1 MHKQNKVTGFTI
13 VELLIVIV
21 VIAIL
26 AAISIVAYN
35 GIQQRARTSAHQHA
49 AAQAEREIMTYA
61 LQANSESISLSNT
74 LVGYKEGTGDSPLLT
89 PLTGT
94 PDITLYSVY
103 SVTNTTD
110 TYPAFARLTP
120 IVTNTQGFQ
129 LQASN
134 SGGNAMGV
142 RIDTPVQAN
151 IANCWVGGVRTPGGT
166 VIGWMQASTNATSW
180 ACGYNQAG
188 ANVTGALSAHA
199 GWNFTSLSLNGNS
212 GGTTSG
218 EGRIMLVFNAAH
230 DQTTRQQVINWLAQK
245 YNVSL

>member
-1 MHKQNKVTGFTI
+1 MHKQKFGFTI

-26 AAISIVAYN
+26 AAISVVAYN
-35 GIQQRARTSAHQHA
+35 GVQQRARA
-49 AAQAEREIMTYA
+49 AAHAHVASQAEREIMTYA
-61 LQANSESISLSNT
+61 LQQNSESISLSGT
-74 LVGYKEGTGDSPLLT
+74 LVGYKEGTGNILLLK

-94 PDITLYSVY
+94 PDITLYSAY
-103 SVTNTTD
+103 SVANTTD
-110 TYPAFARLTP
+110 AYPAFARLTP

-134 SGGNAMGV
+134 AGGNAMGV
-142 RIDTPVQAN
+142 RIDTPAQAN
-151 IANCWVGGVRTPGGT
+151 TANCWVGGLRTPGST

-199 GWNFTSLSLNGNS
+199 GWNFTSLSLNGNN

-218 EGRIMLVFNAAH
+218 EGRILLVFNAAH
-230 DQTTRQQVINWLAQK
+230 DQTTRQQVISWLAQK
-245 YNVSL
+245 YSVSL